1 MPPPTDDVQIDP
13 APPGYVADALRLVFA
28 HLAEPD
34 QTEQVRALM
43 DDTDG
48 VSPEGVLVARRG
60 GRLVGAVLA
69 QVHPGRT
76 AVVWPPRLADDEP
89 QPTAGRLLAT
99 ACRMLRTAR
108 VRVAH
113 VLLQTVTLSDDAVLR
128 GEGFEPLAELLY
140 MVSESGDFPTA
151 LPAGPLEYEPYCRSN
166 HERLARLV
174 GATYQETLDCPRLND
189 VRQIEDI
196 LTGYRGTGEFDPSQ
210 WLIVRHSGN
219 DDGGEDDSGEDDGGE
234 DVGCLLLADYP
245 QHGNC
250 ELVYMGLV
258 VSARGHGWGMH
269 IARHAQWLAGR
280 MGRERLVLAVDA
292 ANTPAIQMYAAVGFR
307 PWDRRGVYVRLFE

>member
-1 MPPPTDDVQIDP
+1 MPSPTDNVQIGP
-13 APPGYVADALRLVFA
+13 APPGQVADAMRLVFA

-34 QTEQVRALM
+34 RTEQVRALM
-43 DDTDG
+43 DDPGG

-89 QPTAGRLLAT
+89 QLTAGRLLAA
-99 ACRMLRTAR
+99 ACRMLHTAR

-113 VLLQTVTLSDDAVLR
+113 VLLQAVTLSDDAVLR

-151 LPAGPLEYEPYCRSN
+151 LPPDPLAPDPLEYEPYCRSN

-174 GATYQETLDCPRLND
+174 SATYQETLDCPTLNG

-210 WLIVRHSGN
+210 WLIVRRSGEDN
-219 DDGGEDDSGEDDGGE
+219 GGEDNGGE

-292 ANTPAIQMYAAVGFR
+292 TNTPAIQMYAAVGFR
-307 PWDRRGVYVRLFE
+307 PWDRRDVYVQLFE